1 MNRKLSKEDRIIKT
15 AKLNYKYLLN
25 MIEFFIETSSGK
37 TEFCEMYKNLELAKK
52 VAGDTIIIQYTSKY
66 MLMFKDDILV
76 ENEEKLFT
84 YDYTSLIEKDTAG
97 DTDKLIRD
105 IIDGIRSIWKSGDSS
120 VQGRMRNYILKL
132 LKASIKYDYYVHLK

>member
-1 MNRKLSKEDRIIKT
+1 MSKKLSKEDKIIKT

-66 MLMFKDDILV
+66 MLMFKDDILAENV
-76 ENEEKLFT
+76 ERLFS

-105 IIDGIRSIWKSGDSS
+105 IVDGIRSIWKGGDAA
-120 VQGRMRNYILKL
+120 VQKRMRNYILKL
-132 LKASIKYDYYVHLK
+132 LKTSIDYDYCVHLK